1 MKKEDWVNKQSESS
15 ELLELLNLALEREL
29 QVTVQ
34 YMMQHGIAAGQKE
47 AGIPLTSSEK
57 QHNFVAT
64 HFPYFLPGNSL
75 KKIAITEMRH
85 AEAITERIVLLGGEP
100 VTQPAKIKIS
110 KTTRAMLEDDLE
122 QERGAIKLYN
132 QIIETSE
139 NTGDQITAKLFRIIL
154 KDEESHHKIFS
165 DTLKS

>member
-1 MKKEDWVNKQSESS
+1 MKKQSDSF
-15 ELLELLNLALEREL
+15 ELLELLNMALEREL
-29 QVTVQ
+29 QVSVQ
-34 YMMQHGIAAGQKE
+34 YMIQHGIAAGQKE

-100 VTQPAKIKIS
+100 VSQPAKIIIS
-110 KTTRAMLEDDLE
+110 ETTRAMLEDDLE
-122 QERGAIKLYN
+122 QERSAIELYN
-132 QIIETSE
+132 KIIETSE
-139 NTGDQITAKLFRIIL
+139 NSGDQITAKLFRIIL
-154 KDEESHHKIFS
+154 KDEEGHHKIFS
-165 DTLKS
+165 ATLKS